1 MNYLQK
7 VKLIGVNKAIY
18 FDMDGT
24 IADLYG
30 VNDWLP
36 DLRAERVRPYAEA
49 KPLVNMQAL
58 ARMLNRLTAQGYTVN
73 VISWTSRGGS
83 DEYNDAVAAVKR
95 EWLKK
100 HLKSVKFSE
109 IHIIPYGTPK
119 SSCGCGILF
128 DDEEKN
134 REEWGNGSFSEKEIF
149 SILKGLD

>member
-1 MNYLQK
+1 MTYLEK
-7 VKLIGVNKAIY
+7 VNLMDTERAIY

-30 VNDWLP
+30 VENWLP

-49 KPLVNMQAL
+49 KPLINMQAL
-58 ARMLNRLTAQGYTVN
+58 ARMLNRLTAQGYSVN
-73 VISWTSRGGS
+73 IISWTSRGGS
-83 DEYNDAVAAVKR
+83 DEYNEAVAEVKK

-100 HLKSVKFSE
+100 HLKSVKFAE
-109 IHIIPYGTPK
+109 IYIIPYGTPK

>member
-7 VKLIGVNKAIY
+7 VKLIGIDKAIY

-30 VNDWLP
+30 VEGWLP
-36 DLRAERVRPYAEA
+36 DLRAERIRPYAEA

-58 ARMLNRLTAQGYTVN
+58 ARILNRLTAQGYTVN
-73 VISWTSRGGS
+73 IISWTSRGGS
-83 DEYNDAVAAVKR
+83 DEYNEAVAEVKR

-100 HLKSVKFSE
+100 HLKSVNFTN
-109 IHIIPYGTPK
+109 ICIIPYGTPK

-134 REEWGNGSFSEKEIF
+134 REEWGDGSFSEKEIF

>member
-1 MNYLQK
+1 MTYLEK
-7 VKLIGVNKAIY
+7 VNLIGAEKAIY

-30 VNDWLP
+30 VDGWLP
-36 DLRAERVRPYAEA
+36 DLRAERARPYAVA
-49 KPLVNMQAL
+49 RPLVNMQAL
-58 ARMLNRLTAQGYTVN
+58 ARILNRLTAHGYSIN

-83 DEYNDAVAAVKR
+83 DEYNEAVAKVKK

-100 HLKSVKFSE
+100 HLKSVHFSE

-119 SSCGCGILF
+119 STCGFGILF

-134 REEWGNGSFSEKEIF
+134 REEWGEHSFSEKEIF
-149 SILKGLD
+149 NILKGLS

>member
-1 MNYLQK
+1 MTYLEK
-7 VKLIGVNKAIY
+7 VNLMDTERAIY

-30 VNDWLP
+30 VENWLP

-58 ARMLNRLTAQGYTVN
+58 ARMLNRLTAQGYSVSI
-73 VISWTSRGGS
+73 ISWTSRGGS
-83 DEYNDAVAAVKR
+83 DEYNEAVAEVKK

-100 HLKSVKFSE
+100 HLKSVRFSE
-109 IHIIPYGTPK
+109 IYIIPYGTPK

-149 SILKGLD
+149 SILKGLN